1 MLATPW
7 PAPFDDEDWW
17 FELKWDGYR
26 CVARAERSGLRMW
39 SRRGLDLGDRFHE
52 VAALR
57 LPEGWVFDGEVIA
70 FDEAGRPDFQLL
82 QAGEPAT
89 YVIFDVLE
97 SNQNM
102 ERLVVDLRR
111 LLPHDWITP
120 GRHDITMP
128 RLQEL
133 EFKVA
138 LPGSSSI
145 AFFSERW

>member
-70 FDEAGRPDFQLL
+70 FDEAGRPDFHWHIEILPRL
-82 QAGEPAT
+82 TNQAG
-89 YVIFDVLE
+89 FDWGTGFFVNPTLPE
-97 SNQNM
+97 DAA
-102 ERLVVDLRR
+102 RFLREAVA
-111 LLPHDWITP
+111 
-120 GRHDITMP
+120 
-128 RLQEL
+128 LQE
-133 EFKVA
+133 VM
-138 LPGSSSI
+138 
-145 AFFSERW
+145 R